1 LPEILMN
8 EYGQAVIQPITDM
21 EFSLLQ
27 ALIYR
32 EAGIFLSPVKKAL
45 LVGRL
50 SKRLRELGLRT
61 FKEYYGLV
69 KEGNEEERVYLF
81 NAISTNETHFFREAK
96 HFEFLDRQVFPEWSA
111 QAEAGLRARKIR
123 VWSAACSTGEEP
135 YSLAMMLLDRFPP
148 GSGWEIEILASD
160 LSTKALDAAR
170 QGVWSMDRAQEIP
183 DQYRKT
189 FMLKGM
195 RSQEGKMKAGP
206 GVSSLIRFV
215 RINLNSPPYP
225 VAGYFDMIFCRNVL
239 IYFDNESKSRVIH
252 ALLDHL
258 TPQGYFFLGH
268 AESLH
273 GFPERVRNVI
283 PAVYVHAG
291 AVKTVFPAGPTC
303 GSLDRKGKL
312 QT

>member
-1 LPEILMN
+1 MN
-8 EYGQAVIQPITDM
+8 ENGQAVIQPLTDM

-27 ALIYR
+27 ALIYK
-32 EAGIFLSPVKKAL
+32 ESGIFLSPAKKSL
-45 LVGRL
+45 LAGRL

-81 NAISTNETHFFREAK
+81 NAIATNETHFFREAK

-111 QAEAGLRARKIR
+111 QADAGLRSRKIR
-123 VWSAACSTGEEP
+123 VWSAACSSGEEP
-135 YSLAMMLLDRFPP
+135 YTLAMMLLDRFPP

-160 LSTKALDAAR
+160 LSTKVLEAAR
-170 QGVWSMDRAQEIP
+170 QGIWSMDRAREIP
-183 DQYRKT
+183 DPYRKT
-189 FMLKGM
+189 FMLKGT

-206 GVSSLIRFV
+206 ELTSLIRFV

-225 VAGYFDMIFCRNVL
+225 VDGSFDLVFCRNVL
-239 IYFDNESKSRVIH
+239 IYFDNESKTRVIQ
-252 ALLDHL
+252 ALLGHL

-273 GFPERVRNVI
+273 GHSELVRNVI
-283 PAVYVHAG
+283 PSVYVHAG
-291 AVKTVFPAGPTC
+291 ANKPAFPAGPKT
-303 GSLDRKGKL
+303 GKRKL